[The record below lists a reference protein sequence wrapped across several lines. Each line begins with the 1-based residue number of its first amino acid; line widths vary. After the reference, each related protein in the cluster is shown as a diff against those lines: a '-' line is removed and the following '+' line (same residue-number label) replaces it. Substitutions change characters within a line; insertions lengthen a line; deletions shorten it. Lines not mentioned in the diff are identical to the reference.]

1 MHFIPEELDEYV
13 VNHSEDEPHLLH
25 LLNRETNQKILQPR
39 MLSGHYQ
46 GRLLSILSK
55 LINPK
60 HILEI
65 GTYTGY
71 SALCLAEGMQADGEL
86 HTIDIN
92 EELYD
97 FQRKY
102 FDKSPYGKQ
111 IQQHVGNALD
121 IIPKLAPFFDLVFID
136 ADKENYLN
144 YFNCV
149 IDKLNPGGIIL
160 SDNVLWSGKVL
171 DSKFQKE
178 DTSTPAL
185 IAYNKLLKTDDR
197 VEINSLLGK
206 KFSNNLIGN
215 WSYSSFIN
223 FKTQWTKGFRYSNSN
238 GEETKAELSRF
249 FSPAY
254 LQLGIGLYWR
264 KSKDLWINFAPFT
277 GRLILVNKDFTQNL
291 VDGKT
296 YFGVKKGENSRFEL
310 GASLSSY
317 YKVQLLENVEL
328 ENRLGLYSD
337 YLKNAGN
344 IDLDYTIIVIMN
356 INKYLTTNLIFQFI
370 YDDNSI
376 KRLQV
381 REVLGIGLSLDI

>member
-1 MHFIPEELDEYV
+1 MKKELSEIRKSIYLKYV
-13 VNHSEDEPHLLH
+13 IVFGLIKKAILLIIF
-25 LLNRETNQKILQPR
+25 LFPPISNAQEKKETDSLEQNSNWNKSGKFTFLGNQSSYSYWTAGGQTSVSGTIKI
-39 MLSGHYQ
+39 
-46 GRLLSILSK
+46 
-55 LINPK
+55 
-60 HILEI
+60 
-65 GTYTGY
+65 
-71 SALCLAEGMQADGEL
+71 D
-86 HTIDIN
+86 
-92 EELYD
+92 YD
-97 FQRKY
+97 FNFENNGWNWDTKINTA
-102 FDKSPYGKQ
+102 YG
-111 IQQHVGNALD
+111 
-121 IIPKLAPFFDLVFID
+121 
-136 ADKENYLN
+136 LN
-144 YFNCV
+144 S
-149 IDKLNPGGIIL
+149 IAG
-160 SDNVLWSGKVL
+160 
-171 DSKFQKE
+171 SKFLK
-178 DTSTPAL
+178 
-185 IAYNKLLKTDDR
+185 KTDDR
-197 VEINSLLGK
+197 FEINSLLGK

-291 VDGKT
+291 VDGIT

-344 IDLDYTIIVIMN
+344 IDLDYTIIAIMN